1 MCFRSAGT
9 VKTVSGRRVGANFAE
24 IIPDKVQKSSVFGNV
39 YTVDVTGS
47 TNRELFAP
55 PNGDMMN
62 ILQNNTQSL
71 TDPQLK
77 TLMRQVAEK

>member
-1 MCFRSAGT
+1 M
-9 VKTVSGRRVGANFAE
+9 
-24 IIPDKVQKSSVFGNV
+24 